1 MSSFTR
7 LTPLT
12 AQARSATV
20 IRASAHQT
28 APAMSRSP
36 GWARTISS
44 TPEKDMGPV
53 QATKDTLKKADR
65 TVSDAALKGINQ
77 GGMFIRLCDV
87 GL

>member
-1 MSSFTR
+1 
-7 LTPLT
+7 
-12 AQARSATV
+12 
-20 IRASAHQT
+20 
-28 APAMSRSP
+28 
-36 GWARTISS
+36 
-44 TPEKDMGPV
+44 MGPV